1 VGLRRQDRHR
11 ERRKWDDSEDDG
23 GNISTVTIIN

>member
-1 VGLRRQDRHR
+1 MGLGRQDR
-11 ERRKWDDSEDDG
+11 ERRNWDDSEDG